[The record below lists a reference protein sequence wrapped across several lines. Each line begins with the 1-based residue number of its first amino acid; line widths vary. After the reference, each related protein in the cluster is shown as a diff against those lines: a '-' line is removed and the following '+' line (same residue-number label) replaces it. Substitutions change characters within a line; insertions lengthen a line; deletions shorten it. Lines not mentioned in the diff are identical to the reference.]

1 MSDLKVLSQGT
12 GDAEL
17 DNALAI
23 AGYAYDASQDIFL
36 STMDP
41 WQRSI
46 GYCRLYDEAAAPM
59 GMIID
64 CEPIYFNYNNKK
76 WMIGLWKGQY
86 DLVTGGEIGVYT
98 NGADV
103 DLPKIFRGTYFQS
116 ASNADCLQMSF
127 TLKKG
132 NRTLFTREDRH
143 WWLTGFVLGEFSEP
157 SDLIMEITITLE
169 TSEMRDAFLA
179 GMKKTGYSSEKDY
192 TVQGNTVYFTFNQPR
207 SAQPFTRTPKTDWII
222 QRKNELLCESYQEI
236 TASYSTFPEKVQAI
250 KEELPDMHRMIMNV
264 GKSKQV
270 FEIVIML
277 TLLGAAI
284 ISRNSTR
291 RLED

>member
-1 MSDLKVLSQGT
+1 MADLSVLSLGT
-12 GDAEL
+12 GDTEL
-17 DNALAI
+17 DKALAI

-64 CEPIYFNYNNKK
+64 CEPIYFSYNNKK

-86 DLVTGGEIGVYT
+86 DLVTGAEIGIYT
-98 NGADV
+98 NGV
-103 DLPKIFRGTYFQS
+103 ELELPRVFKGTYYQA
-116 ASNADCLQMSF
+116 ASDSECLQMGF
-127 TLKKG
+127 TIKKG
-132 NRTLFTREDRH
+132 NRILFTREDRH
-143 WWLTGFVLGEFSEP
+143 WWLTGFRLGEFSEP
-157 SDLIMEITITLE
+157 SELTMEIHITFE
-169 TSEMRDAFLA
+169 AFAMRDAFLE
-179 GMKKTGYSSEKDY
+179 GMKKAGYTGKDY
-192 TVQGNTVYFTFNQPR
+192 RVHNNTVYFNFSSPR
-207 SAQPFTRTPKTDWII
+207 STQPFTRTPKTDQLI
-222 QRKNELLCESYQEI
+222 QRKNEFLCQSYQDF
-236 TASYSTFPEKVQAI
+236 TRLYSTFPEKIQAI
-250 KEELPDMHRMIMNV
+250 KEELPDMYRLIMNL

-270 FEIVIML
+270 FEIIVML

-284 ISRNSTR
+284 ITKHSSH